1 MELGPACTEA
11 SGGVL
16 QFAGASFSGVVHRH
30 GRGGSVGY
38 VRVVCPSHTC
48 WVLLVVLVVLVVLI
62 LLDIQLRS
70 FGLTCV
76 GCTQLR
82 SFNLLICF
90 QNQMLLYF
98 GVLFVLLCVAWAT
111 HHSPICVQCGC
122 FFPGF
127 LIQSVIVVSAGKK
140 VEITAGMLS
149 LGFITLGLM
158 VIFLNIIMAGIR
170 ANRQNKLHKSAIE
183 HYRTR

>member
-1 MELGPACTEA
+1 MLHGPLTTHPF
-11 SGGVL
+11 V
-16 QFAGASFSGVVHRH
+16 FNVV
-30 GRGGSVGY
+30 V
-38 VRVVCPSHTC
+38 
-48 WVLLVVLVVLVVLI
+48 
-62 LLDIQLRS
+62 
-70 FGLTCV
+70 
-76 GCTQLR
+76 
-82 SFNLLICF
+82 
-90 QNQMLLYF
+90 
-98 GVLFVLLCVAWAT
+98 
-111 HHSPICVQCGC
+111 